1 MRVERR
7 LTLIGLVALLLAA
20 PATASADDPGTYGGP
35 ADRVCGPAAGET
47 ITVGATRVSCRVARR
62 VAAGM
67 VRDGKRFNRWRC
79 PGARPGSP
87 YGHCHGRGSRRGAIV
102 HWGLND

>member
-1 MRVERR
+1 VVA
-7 LTLIGLVALLLAA
+7 LVGLLLAV
-20 PATASADDPGTYGGP
+20 PAGASADHPGTYGGP
-35 ADRVCGPAAGET
+35 ADRLCGSAAGRM

-62 VAAGM
+62 VATGV
-67 VRDGKRFNRWRC
+67 VRDGRRFGRWRC
-79 PGARPGSP
+79 PGALKGSG

>member
-1 MRVERR
+1 MSARR
-7 LTLIGLVALLLAA
+7 LLPIALSALALLAA
-20 PATASADDPGTYGGP
+20 PPAADAHDPGTYGGP
-35 ADRVCGPAAGET
+35 AERVCGPAAGRV

-62 VAAGM
+62 VAARV
-67 VRDGKRFNRWRC
+67 VRDGARPERWRC
-79 PGARPGSP
+79 RGARRGSA